1 MNFTHASRRSMLAA
15 GAALLAPA
23 AFATPASG
31 LIAHYERT
39 TRGRVGFFAVN
50 LASGRELAWR
60 AHERFA
66 MCSTFK
72 ASLAALVLSRVD
84 AGHERLDRSVR
95 FGAADL
101 LPYAPVAKE
110 HVAAG
115 VMTIATMC
123 EAAVE
128 LSDNTCANLLLRE
141 VGGPAQLT
149 QFWRRIGD
157 RASRLDHD
165 EPVLNRTKPPNP
177 QDTTTPLAMANTI
190 AKCAVGDVLT
200 TASRERLVGWLV
212 ACRTGTN
219 KLRAGLPHDWRIGD
233 KTGNNGADASGD
245 LAIAWPAGGGAI
257 AIAAYVHGGK
267 PTPAQQDELF
277 AGLGRMVADR
287 LA

>member
-1 MNFTHASRRSMLAA
+1 MDLMPVSRRSMLAL
-15 GAALLAPA
+15 GAALLAPS
-23 AFATPASG
+23 AFAASAREV
-31 LIAHYERT
+31 IAQYERA

-84 AGHERLDRSVR
+84 AGRERLDRAVKFS
-95 FGAADL
+95 AADL
-101 LPYAPVAKE
+101 LSYAPAAKE
-110 HVAAG
+110 HLAAG
-115 VMTIATMC
+115 TMTIESMC

-141 VGGPAQLT
+141 LGGPAQLT
-149 QFWRRIGD
+149 RFWRDIGD
-157 RASRLDHD
+157 RDSRLDHD
-165 EPVLNRTKPPNP
+165 EPLLNRTKPPNR
-177 QDTTTPLAMANTI
+177 QDTTTPAAMANTI
-190 AKCAVGDVLT
+190 AKLAVGDVLT
-200 TASRERLVGWLV
+200 PASRERLVGWLV

-219 KLRAGLPHDWRIGD
+219 KLRAGLPHDWRTGD

-245 LAIAWPAGGGAI
+245 LAVAWPAAGRPI
-257 AIAAYVHGGK
+257 VIAAYVQRGH
-267 PTPAQQDELF
+267 PTPRQQDELF
-277 AGLGRMVADR
+277 AGLGRVVAER

>member
-1 MNFTHASRRSMLAA
+1 MEFLPVSRRSMLAA
-15 GAALLAPA
+15 STALLAPA
-23 AFATPASG
+23 AFATPAPG
-31 LIAHYERT
+31 VIAEYERA

-50 LASGRELAWR
+50 LASGRVLAWR

-84 AGHERLDRSVR
+84 AGHERLDRAVR
-95 FGAADL
+95 FGPMDMLA
-101 LPYAPVAKE
+101 YAPVAKE
-110 HVAAG
+110 HLAAG
-115 VMTIATMC
+115 AMTIATMC

-141 VGGPAQLT
+141 LGGPAQLT
-149 QFWRRIGD
+149 RFWRRIGD

-165 EPVLNRTKPPNP
+165 EPLLNRTKPPNA
-177 QDTTTPLAMANTI
+177 QDTTTPSAMANTI
-190 AKCAVGDVLT
+190 AKLAVGDVLT
-200 TASRERLVGWLV
+200 AASRERLVGWLV

-233 KTGNNGADASGD
+233 KTGNNGADAAGD
-245 LAIAWPAGGGAI
+245 LAIAWPPSGGAI
-257 AIAAYVHGGK
+257 VVSAYVQRGR
-267 PTPAQQDELF
+267 PAPRQQDELF
-277 AGLGRMVADR
+277 AALGRMVTDR